1 VSFEHGVNSMR
12 HTERPS
18 REHTTRLP
26 AERTRGSMSMSAS
39 DFLRQIEEQR
49 RLEKQITWEGTFREY
64 LEIVQQNPKVA
75 NLAHARVY
83 DMIISAGV
91 EERGEGQPRE
101 YKFFTS
107 ELFGLER
114 TLQQLVEEYFA
125 PAARR
130 LDVRKRILLL
140 VGPVGG
146 GKSTL
151 VTMLKRGLERY
162 SRTDDGAVYAIK
174 DCPMHEE
181 PLHLVPEELR
191 ADFKRQFGVHI
202 EGDLCPVCQW
212 KLRHEW
218 GDNIQD
224 VPVVRIKFSERERI
238 GIGTFKPSDPK
249 SQDVSELTGSVNLS
263 LLTQIGVESDPRVYN
278 FDGELNKANRGL
290 MEFIEMLKA
299 DKRFLY
305 ELNTVA
311 GEQMI
316 KIGRF
321 ALIYTDVVVI
331 AHTNEYEYNAYF
343 SNKENEAMI
352 DRMFVVKVPYNLQVS
367 QEVRIYEKLIQQ
379 SQWSDETQDLSK
391 VHIAPHS
398 LRVAAMFAVLSRLK
412 PPKKSGMSLMTKMK
426 LYDGERQ
433 VGDWDQRHV
442 KELREEYPDEG
453 MTGVSPRF
461 ILNRLSAAM
470 VRGDKG
476 YITPIDVLRSIRD
489 GLAEYTSNEEE
500 RKKLLT
506 LLDDVRKEY
515 DEQIK
520 KEVQRFFVYSY
531 EEAAHTL
538 LENYLDNVDAY
549 CNKTKVRDPITGEEV
564 DPDEKLMRSIEEQI
578 GVSENAKR
586 EFREGIMRSV
596 ASLARRGVR
605 FEIGSDERL
614 REAIERKLFA
624 DLKDVVKIT
633 TSTRTPDPE
642 QLRKINDVI
651 DRMVSQGGYTPES
664 ANEILRYVGA
674 LLNR

>member
-1 VSFEHGVNSMR
+1 MN
-12 HTERPS
+12 
-18 REHTTRLP
+18 
-26 AERTRGSMSMSAS
+26 MSAA

-49 RLEKQITWEGTFREY
+49 RLEKRISWEGTFRDY
-64 LEIVQQNPKVA
+64 LEIVQRNPKVA
-75 NLAHARVY
+75 NLAHARIY
-83 DMIISAGV
+83 DMIMSAGV
-91 EERGEGQPRE
+91 EERGEGQPKE

-107 ELFGLER
+107 ELFGLDR

-162 SRTDDGAVYAIK
+162 SRTDEGAVYAIK

-191 ADFKRQFGVHI
+191 ADFKRRFGVHI

-212 KLRHEW
+212 KLKHEW
-218 GDNIQD
+218 GENIQD
-224 VPVVRIKFSERERI
+224 VPVVRIRFSERERI

-278 FDGELNKANRGL
+278 FDGELNKANRGI

-321 ALIYTDVVVI
+321 ALIYTDVVVV

-379 SQWSDETQDLSK
+379 SQFSDETEDLSK
-391 VHIAPHS
+391 VHIAPHA

-412 PPKKSGMSLMTKMK
+412 PPKKSGLSLMTKMK

-453 MTGVSPRF
+453 MAGVSPRF
-461 ILNRLSAAM
+461 IINRLSAAM
-470 VRGDKG
+470 VKG
-476 YITPIDVLRSIRD
+476 KQCITPIDILRSIRD
-489 GLAEYTSNEEE
+489 GLTEYTSNEEE

-506 LLDDVRKEY
+506 FLDDVRKEY

-549 CNKTKVRDPITGEEV
+549 CNKTKVRDPITGEEM

-596 ASLARRGVR
+596 ASLARRGLR

-633 TSTRTPDPE
+633 TSARTPDPD
-642 QLRKINDVI
+642 QLRKINEVVE
-651 DRMVSQGGYTPES
+651 RMVTQGGYCPIC
-664 ANEILRYVGA
+664 ANEALRYVGT

>member
-1 VSFEHGVNSMR
+1 
-12 HTERPS
+12 
-18 REHTTRLP
+18 
-26 AERTRGSMSMSAS
+26 MSAS

-49 RLEKQITWEGTFREY
+49 RLERQVTWEGTFRDY
-64 LEIVQQNPKVA
+64 LEIVQRNPKVA

-218 GDNIQD
+218 GENIQD
-224 VPVVRIKFSERERI
+224 VPVVRIKLSERERT

-470 VRGDKG
+470 VRGDKS

-633 TSTRTPDPE
+633 TSARTPDPE

-651 DRMVSQGGYTPES
+651 DRMVAHGGYTPES

>member
-1 VSFEHGVNSMR
+1 
-12 HTERPS
+12 
-18 REHTTRLP
+18 
-26 AERTRGSMSMSAS
+26 MSAA

-49 RLEKQITWEGTFREY
+49 RLEKQIAWEGTFREY
-64 LEIVQQNPKVA
+64 LEIVQRNPKVA
-75 NLAHARVY
+75 NLAHARIY

-107 ELFGLER
+107 ELFGMDR

-125 PAARR
+125 PAAKR

-162 SRTDDGAVYAIK
+162 SRTDEGAVYAIK

-278 FDGELNKANRGL
+278 FDGELNKANRGI

-461 ILNRLSAAM
+461 ILNRLSAAL
-470 VRGDKG
+470 VRSDKG
-476 YITPIDVLRSIRD
+476 YITPLDVMRSIRD
-489 GLAEYTSNEEE
+489 GLTEYTNNEEE
-500 RKKLLT
+500 RKRLLT
-506 LLDDVRKEY
+506 LLDEVRKEY

-531 EEAAHTL
+531 EEAANTL

-633 TSTRTPDPE
+633 TSARTPDPE

-651 DRMVSQGGYTPES
+651 DRMVTQGGYTPES

>member
-278 FDGELNKANRGL
+278 FDGELNKANRGI

-489 GLAEYTSNEEE
+489 GLTEYTSNEEE

-633 TSTRTPDPE
+633 TSARTPDPE

>member
-1 VSFEHGVNSMR
+1 
-12 HTERPS
+12 
-18 REHTTRLP
+18 
-26 AERTRGSMSMSAS
+26 
-39 DFLRQIEEQR
+39 
-49 RLEKQITWEGTFREY
+49 
-64 LEIVQQNPKVA
+64 
-75 NLAHARVY
+75 
-83 DMIISAGV
+83 
-91 EERGEGQPRE
+91 
-101 YKFFTS
+101 
-107 ELFGLER
+107 
-114 TLQQLVEEYFA
+114 
-125 PAARR
+125 
-130 LDVRKRILLL
+130 
-140 VGPVGG
+140 
-146 GKSTL
+146 
-151 VTMLKRGLERY
+151 
-162 SRTDDGAVYAIK
+162 
-174 DCPMHEE
+174 
-181 PLHLVPEELR
+181 
-191 ADFKRQFGVHI
+191 
-202 EGDLCPVCQW
+202 
-212 KLRHEW
+212 
-218 GDNIQD
+218 
-224 VPVVRIKFSERERI
+224 
-238 GIGTFKPSDPK
+238 
-249 SQDVSELTGSVNLS
+249 VNLS

-278 FDGELNKANRGL
+278 FDGELNKANRGI

-321 ALIYTDVVVI
+321 ALIYTDVVVV

-379 SQWSDETQDLSK
+379 SQFSDETEDLSK
-391 VHIAPHS
+391 VHIAPHA

-412 PPKKSGMSLMTKMK
+412 PPKKSGLSLMTKMK

-461 ILNRLSAAM
+461 IINRLSAAM
-470 VRGDKG
+470 VKG
-476 YITPIDVLRSIRD
+476 KQCITPIDILRSIRD
-489 GLAEYTSNEEE
+489 GLTEYTSNEEE

-506 LLDDVRKEY
+506 FLDDVRKEY

-549 CNKTKVRDPITGEEV
+549 CNKTKVRDPITGEEM

-596 ASLARRGVR
+596 ASLARRGLR

-633 TSTRTPDPE
+633 TSARTPDPD
-642 QLRKINDVI
+642 QLRKINEVVE
-651 DRMVSQGGYTPES
+651 RMVTQGGYCPIC
-664 ANEILRYVGA
+664 ANEALRYVGT

>member
-1 VSFEHGVNSMR
+1 MN
-12 HTERPS
+12 
-18 REHTTRLP
+18 
-26 AERTRGSMSMSAS
+26 MSAA

-49 RLEKQITWEGTFREY
+49 RLEKQISWEGTFRDY
-64 LEIVQQNPKVA
+64 LEIVQRNPKVA
-75 NLAHARVY
+75 NLAHARIY
-83 DMIISAGV
+83 DMIMSAGV
-91 EERGEGQPRE
+91 EERGEGQPKE

-107 ELFGLER
+107 ELFGLDR

-162 SRTDDGAVYAIK
+162 SRTDEGAVYAIK

-191 ADFKRQFGVHI
+191 ADFKRRFGVHI

-212 KLRHEW
+212 KLKHEW
-218 GDNIQD
+218 GENIQD
-224 VPVVRIKFSERERI
+224 VPVVRIRFSERERI

-278 FDGELNKANRGL
+278 FDGELNKANRGI

-321 ALIYTDVVVI
+321 ALIYTDVVVV

-379 SQWSDETQDLSK
+379 SQFSDETEDLSK
-391 VHIAPHS
+391 VHIAPHA

-412 PPKKSGMSLMTKMK
+412 PPKKSGLSLMTKMK

-453 MTGVSPRF
+453 MAGVSPRF
-461 ILNRLSAAM
+461 IINRLSAAM
-470 VRGDKG
+470 VKG
-476 YITPIDVLRSIRD
+476 KQCITPIDILRSIRD
-489 GLAEYTSNEEE
+489 GLTEYTSNEEE

-506 LLDDVRKEY
+506 FLDDVRKEY

-549 CNKTKVRDPITGEEV
+549 CNKTKVRDPITGEEM

-596 ASLARRGVR
+596 ASLARRGLR

-633 TSTRTPDPE
+633 TSARTPDPD
-642 QLRKINDVI
+642 QLRKINEVVE
-651 DRMVSQGGYTPES
+651 RMVTQGGYCPIC
-664 ANEILRYVGA
+664 ANEALRYVGT

>member
-1 VSFEHGVNSMR
+1 MN
-12 HTERPS
+12 
-18 REHTTRLP
+18 
-26 AERTRGSMSMSAS
+26 MSAA

-49 RLEKQITWEGTFREY
+49 RLEKRISWEGTFRDY
-64 LEIVQQNPKVA
+64 LEIVQRNPKVA
-75 NLAHARVY
+75 NLAHARIY
-83 DMIISAGV
+83 DMIMSAGV
-91 EERGEGQPRE
+91 EERGEGQPKE

-107 ELFGLER
+107 ELFGLDR

-162 SRTDDGAVYAIK
+162 SRTDEGAVYAIK

-191 ADFKRQFGVHI
+191 ADFKRRFGVHI

-212 KLRHEW
+212 KLKHEW
-218 GDNIQD
+218 GENIQD
-224 VPVVRIKFSERERI
+224 VPVVRIRFSERERI

-278 FDGELNKANRGL
+278 FDGELNKANRGI

-321 ALIYTDVVVI
+321 ALIYTDVVVV

-379 SQWSDETQDLSK
+379 SQFSDETEDLSK
-391 VHIAPHS
+391 VHIAPHA

-412 PPKKSGMSLMTKMK
+412 PPKKSGLSLMTKMK

-461 ILNRLSAAM
+461 IINRLSAAM
-470 VRGDKG
+470 VKG
-476 YITPIDVLRSIRD
+476 KQCITPIDILRSIRD
-489 GLAEYTSNEEE
+489 GLTEYTSNEEE

-506 LLDDVRKEY
+506 FLDDVRKEY

-549 CNKTKVRDPITGEEV
+549 CNKTKVRDPITGEEM

-596 ASLARRGVR
+596 ASLARRGLR

-633 TSTRTPDPE
+633 TSARTPDPD
-642 QLRKINDVI
+642 QLRKINEVVE
-651 DRMVSQGGYTPES
+651 RMVTQGGYCPIC
-664 ANEILRYVGA
+664 ANEALRYVGT

>member
-1 VSFEHGVNSMR
+1 MN
-12 HTERPS
+12 
-18 REHTTRLP
+18 
-26 AERTRGSMSMSAS
+26 MSAA

-49 RLEKQITWEGTFREY
+49 RLEKRISWEGTFRDY
-64 LEIVQQNPKVA
+64 LEIVQRNPKVA
-75 NLAHARVY
+75 NLAHARIY
-83 DMIISAGV
+83 DMIMSAGV
-91 EERGEGQPRE
+91 EERGEGQPKE

-107 ELFGLER
+107 ELFGLDR

-162 SRTDDGAVYAIK
+162 SRTDEGAVYAIK

-191 ADFKRQFGVHI
+191 ADFKRRFGVHI

-212 KLRHEW
+212 KLKHEW
-218 GDNIQD
+218 GENIQD
-224 VPVVRIKFSERERI
+224 VPVVRIRFSERERI

-278 FDGELNKANRGL
+278 FDGELNKANRGI

-321 ALIYTDVVVI
+321 ALIYTDVVVV

-379 SQWSDETQDLSK
+379 SQFSDETEDLSK
-391 VHIAPHS
+391 VHIAPHA

-412 PPKKSGMSLMTKMK
+412 PPKKSGLSLMTKMK

-453 MTGVSPRF
+453 MTGVSPLSPISRRNRTVPSVVVRRF
-461 ILNRLSAAM
+461 CCSP
-470 VRGDKG
+470 G
-476 YITPIDVLRSIRD
+476 
-489 GLAEYTSNEEE
+489 
-500 RKKLLT
+500 
-506 LLDDVRKEY
+506 
-515 DEQIK
+515 
-520 KEVQRFFVYSY
+520 
-531 EEAAHTL
+531 
-538 LENYLDNVDAY
+538 
-549 CNKTKVRDPITGEEV
+549 
-564 DPDEKLMRSIEEQI
+564 
-578 GVSENAKR
+578 
-586 EFREGIMRSV
+586 
-596 ASLARRGVR
+596 
-605 FEIGSDERL
+605 
-614 REAIERKLFA
+614 
-624 DLKDVVKIT
+624 
-633 TSTRTPDPE
+633 
-642 QLRKINDVI
+642 
-651 DRMVSQGGYTPES
+651 
-664 ANEILRYVGA
+664 
-674 LLNR
+674 

>member
-1 VSFEHGVNSMR
+1 
-12 HTERPS
+12 
-18 REHTTRLP
+18 
-26 AERTRGSMSMSAS
+26 MSMSAS

-49 RLEKQITWEGTFREY
+49 RLEKQIMWEGTFRDY

-91 EERGEGQPRE
+91 EEHGDGQPRE

-107 ELFGLER
+107 ELFGMER

-125 PAARR
+125 PAAKR

-162 SRTDDGAVYAIK
+162 SRTEEGAVYAIK

-218 GDNIQD
+218 GENIQD
-224 VPVVRIKFSERERI
+224 VPVVRIKFSERERT

-249 SQDVSELTGSVNLS
+249 SQDVSELTGSVNLN

-278 FDGELNKANRGL
+278 FDGELNKANRGI

-442 KELREEYPDEG
+442 KELREEYTDEG
-453 MTGVSPRF
+453 LTGVSPRF

-470 VRGDKG
+470 VRGDKR

-489 GLAEYTSNEEE
+489 GLTEYTSNEEE

-578 GVSENAKR
+578 GVSDNAKR

-633 TSTRTPDPE
+633 TSARTPDPE

>member
-1 VSFEHGVNSMR
+1 
-12 HTERPS
+12 
-18 REHTTRLP
+18 
-26 AERTRGSMSMSAS
+26 MSAS

-49 RLEKQITWEGTFREY
+49 RLEKQVIWEGTFRDY

-91 EERGEGQPRE
+91 EEHGDGQPRE

-107 ELFGLER
+107 ELFGMER

-125 PAARR
+125 PAAKR

-162 SRTDDGAVYAIK
+162 SRTDEGAVYAIK

-224 VPVVRIKFSERERI
+224 VPVVRIKFSERERT

-249 SQDVSELTGSVNLS
+249 SQDVSELTGSVNLN

-278 FDGELNKANRGL
+278 FDGELNKANRGV

-352 DRMFVVKVPYNLQVS
+352 DRMFVVKVPYNLKVS

-442 KELREEYPDEG
+442 KELHEEYPDEG
-453 MTGVSPRF
+453 LNGVSPRF

-470 VRGDKG
+470 VRGDKR

-489 GLAEYTSNEEE
+489 GLTEYTSNEEE

-538 LENYLDNVDAY
+538 LENYLDNVDAF

-633 TSTRTPDPE
+633 TSARTPDPE
-642 QLRKINDVI
+642 QLRKINDVV
-651 DRMVSQGGYTPES
+651 DRMVAQGGYTPES

>member
-1 VSFEHGVNSMR
+1 MN
-12 HTERPS
+12 
-18 REHTTRLP
+18 
-26 AERTRGSMSMSAS
+26 MSAA

-49 RLEKQITWEGTFREY
+49 RLEKQISWEGTFRDY
-64 LEIVQQNPKVA
+64 LEIVQRNPKVA
-75 NLAHARVY
+75 NLAHARIY
-83 DMIISAGV
+83 DMIMSAGV
-91 EERGEGQPRE
+91 EERGEGQPKE

-107 ELFGLER
+107 ELFGLDR

-162 SRTDDGAVYAIK
+162 SRTDEGAVYAIK

-191 ADFKRQFGVHI
+191 ADFKRRFGVHI

-212 KLRHEW
+212 KLKHEW
-218 GDNIQD
+218 GENIQD
-224 VPVVRIKFSERERI
+224 VPVVRIRFSERERI

-278 FDGELNKANRGL
+278 FDGELNKANRGI

-321 ALIYTDVVVI
+321 ALIYTDVVVV
-331 AHTNEYEYNAYF
+331 AHTNEYEYNANF

-379 SQWSDETQDLSK
+379 SQFSDETEDLSK
-391 VHIAPHS
+391 VHIAPHA

-412 PPKKSGMSLMTKMK
+412 PPKKSGLSLMTKMK

-461 ILNRLSAAM
+461 IINRLSAAM
-470 VRGDKG
+470 VKG
-476 YITPIDVLRSIRD
+476 KQCITPIDILRSIRD
-489 GLAEYTSNEEE
+489 GLTEYTSNEEE

-506 LLDDVRKEY
+506 FLDDVRKEY

-549 CNKTKVRDPITGEEV
+549 CNKTKVRDPITGEEM

-596 ASLARRGVR
+596 ASLARRGLR

-633 TSTRTPDPE
+633 TSARTPDPD
-642 QLRKINDVI
+642 QLRKINEVVE
-651 DRMVSQGGYTPES
+651 RMVTQGGYCPIC
-664 ANEILRYVGA
+664 ANEALRYVGT